1 MRARGNE
8 TRRLPG
14 IVEAPKRETRD
25 AHASVVRIRLLE
37 GSRQIALPNPGPGR
51 VHGSAA
57 DSSDGAQFGRAEFR
71 KLAVGLSLDRGDALQ
86 DRLKEGRIV
95 VSALARDAAQAQGR

>member
-14 IVEAPKRETRD
+14 IVQAPKRETRD
-25 AHASVVRIRLLE
+25 AHASLVRIRLLE
-37 GSRQIALPNPGPGR
+37 GSRSDCAAEILGQGR

-57 DSSDGAQFGRAEFR
+57 DSPDGAQFGRAEFR
-71 KLAVGLSLDRGDALQ
+71 SLR
-86 DRLKEGRIV
+86 
-95 VSALARDAAQAQGR
+95 